1 MKLNR
6 KWLNE
11 EFVDLSNVSDKEF
24 VETMTVFGQKV
35 ETYER
40 MDAEIKNVVVGKVLS
55 MVRHPNSDHMWICQ
69 VDVGQGEPVQIVT
82 GAQNVHEGDL
92 VPAALHNSWLPGG
105 VHITK
110 GKLRGEVSNGML
122 CSFAELGLTQNDLPG
137 AYADGIWILN
147 DEDCKIGEDINLV
160 IGNDDTIVDFEITNN
175 RPDCYSIIGL
185 AREAAAAFGKTMRHH
200 EPVVHGSDAGSIFE
214 HLDVEVP
221 AANLCNRYSSRMV
234 ANVKI
239 GPSPKWL
246 RQRLR
251 ANGVRPINNIV
262 DITNYVMLEYGQ
274 PMHAFD
280 YRYVSSGKI
289 VVREAEEGE
298 TLTTL
303 DGTVRQ
309 LKAGMLVIADDT
321 KPIGLAGI
329 MGGENSEIVDDT
341 TMVVFESANFN
352 GTSIRQTALALGM
365 RTEAS
370 GKFEKSLD
378 PMMTIPAVQRAC
390 ELVELLQ
397 CGDVLDGVIDIVN
410 YVPQPKTLPLEVDKI
425 NRLLGTEISKEEMV
439 RYLNLLEIPV
449 EGDTILVPSFRPDLN
464 LMADIAEEV
473 GRAYGYNEIPTT
485 AFKNSTQGGYTE
497 EMKLEAKTGTLCRA
511 MGYNEI
517 ITYSFT
523 SPTVFDQIRLS
534 ADSPLRNALR
544 IQNPLGEDTSI
555 MRTIAL
561 PSMLEILSR
570 NNAYHNKSVKLYE
583 IAKIYLPVA
592 GQPLPEEPK
601 MLVLGTYG
609 ANETFFTLKGELEG
623 IFAGLRLKKASY
635 HAVKDNPSY
644 HPGRCAAVV
653 IDGMEVGVMGQ
664 VHPLVAKNYGI
675 DTDVYCAEISFTK
688 LLQCRLPDATYSP
701 LPKYPAVTRDLALI
715 CDEAVTVAQ
724 AEEVITA
731 AAGKLLR
738 DVKLFD
744 IYRGVGVPEGKKSMA
759 FSLELRADDRT
770 LTDTDSEGVVAKVLN
785 SLKEK
790 LNATLR

>member
-6 KWLNE
+6 KWLHE
-11 EFVDLSNVSDKEF
+11 DFVDLSHVSDKEY
-24 VETMTVFGQKV
+24 VEKLTVFGQKV
-35 ETYER
+35 ETWER
-40 MDAEIKNVVVGKVLS
+40 MDAEIKNVVVGKVVS
-55 MVRHPNSDHMWICQ
+55 IVRHENSDHMWVCQ
-69 VDVGQGEPVQIVT
+69 VDVGQDEPVQIVT

-92 VPAALHNSWLPGG
+92 VPAALHNSYLPGG

-110 GKLRGEVSNGML
+110 GKLRGVKSNGML

-147 DEDCKIGEDINLV
+147 DEDCKPGDDINLV
-160 IGNDDTIVDFEITNN
+160 IGNDDTVVDFEITNN

-185 AREAAAAFGKTMRHH
+185 ARESAAAFGMQMKHH
-200 EPVVHGSDAGSIFE
+200 EPVVKGSDAGSIFD

-221 AANLCNRYSSRMV
+221 ATELCNRYSSRMV

-280 YRYVSSGKI
+280 YRYVASGKI

-303 DGTVRQ
+303 DGNVRN
-309 LKAGMLVIADDT
+309 LKAGMLVIADDA
-321 KPIGLAGI
+321 KAIGLAGI

-341 TMVVFESANFN
+341 TMVVFESANFD

-365 RTEAS
+365 RTDAS
-370 GKFEKSLD
+370 GKFEKHLD
-378 PMMTIPAVQRAC
+378 PMMTVPAVQRAC
-390 ELVELLQ
+390 ELVELLG
-397 CGDVLDGVIDIVN
+397 CGDVLDGTIDVIN
-410 YVPQPKTLPLEVDKI
+410 YVPEPKTLPLEVEKV
-425 NRLLGTEISKEEMV
+425 NRLLGTEISREEMV
-439 RYLNLLEIPV
+439 RYLNLLEVPV

-473 GRAYGYNEIPTT
+473 GRSFGYNEIPTT
-485 AFKNSTQGGYTE
+485 AFKTSTQGGYSA
-497 EMKLEAKTGTLCRA
+497 EMKLEAKAGQLCRGL
-511 MGYNEI
+511 GYSEI
-517 ITYSFT
+517 ITYSFV
-523 SPTVFDQIRLS
+523 SPAIFDQIRIP
-534 ADSPLRNALR
+534 ADSSLRNALK

-561 PSMLEILSR
+561 PSMMDILSR

-583 IAKIYLPVA
+583 IAKVYLPVE
-592 GQPLPEEPK
+592 GQVLPEEPK
-601 MLVLGTYG
+601 MLLLGTYG
-609 ANETFFTLKGELEG
+609 ANENFFTLKGELEA

-635 HAVKDNPSY
+635 VAVKNNPSY
-644 HPGRCAAVV
+644 HPGRCAAVS
-653 IDGMEVGVMGQ
+653 IDGMDVGVIGQ

-675 DTDVYCAEISFTK
+675 DVDVYCAEINFTK
-688 LLQCRLPDATYSP
+688 LLCCQLPDATYTP
-701 LPKYPAVTRDLALI
+701 LPKYPSVTRDLSLI
-715 CDEAVTVAQ
+715 CDEAVTVAD
-724 AEEVITA
+724 AENVITA

-738 DVKLFD
+738 GVKLFD
-744 IYRGVGVPEGKKSMA
+744 IYRGTGVPEGKKSMA

-770 LTDTDSEGVVAKVLN
+770 LTDTDSEAVVSKVLTAL
-785 SLKEK
+785 SEK
-790 LNATLR
+790 LDAILR

>member
-1 MKLNR
+1 
-6 KWLNE
+6 
-11 EFVDLSNVSDKEF
+11 
-24 VETMTVFGQKV
+24 
-35 ETYER
+35 
-40 MDAEIKNVVVGKVLS
+40 
-55 MVRHPNSDHMWICQ
+55 
-69 VDVGQGEPVQIVT
+69 
-82 GAQNVHEGDL
+82 
-92 VPAALHNSWLPGG
+92 
-105 VHITK
+105 
-110 GKLRGEVSNGML
+110 
-122 CSFAELGLTQNDLPG
+122 
-137 AYADGIWILN
+137 
-147 DEDCKIGEDINLV
+147 
-160 IGNDDTIVDFEITNN
+160 
-175 RPDCYSIIGL
+175 
-185 AREAAAAFGKTMRHH
+185 
-200 EPVVHGSDAGSIFE
+200 
-214 HLDVEVP
+214 
-221 AANLCNRYSSRMV
+221 
-234 ANVKI
+234 
-239 GPSPKWL
+239 
-246 RQRLR
+246 
-251 ANGVRPINNIV
+251 
-262 DITNYVMLEYGQ
+262 
-274 PMHAFD
+274 
-280 YRYVSSGKI
+280 
-289 VVREAEEGE
+289 
-298 TLTTL
+298 
-303 DGTVRQ
+303 
-309 LKAGMLVIADDT
+309 MLVIADDS

-370 GKFEKSLD
+370 GKFEKNLD

-390 ELVELLQ
+390 ELVEMLN
-397 CGDVLDGVIDIVN
+397 CGDVLDGIIDIIN

-449 EGDTILVPSFRPDLN
+449 EGDTIHVPSFRPDLN
-464 LMADIAEEV
+464 LMADVAEEV

-497 EMKLEAKTGTLCRA
+497 EMKLEAKAGTLCRG
-511 MGYNEI
+511 MGYSEI

-523 SPTVFDQIRLS
+523 SPTVFDQIRIP
-534 ADSPLRNALR
+534 ADSPLRVALR

-561 PSMLEILSR
+561 PSMMEILSR

-583 IAKIYLPVA
+583 IAKIYLPVE

-609 ANETFFTLKGELEG
+609 ANETFFTLKGELEAV
-623 IFAGLRLKKASY
+623 FAGLRLKKA
-635 HAVKDNPSY
+635 AFRAEKNNPSY
-644 HPGRCAAVV
+644 HPGRCAVV
-653 IDGMEVGVMGQ
+653 SIDGVDVGVMGQ

-675 DTDVYCAEISFTK
+675 DVDVYCAEINFTK
-688 LLQCRLPDATYSP
+688 LLSCRLPDATYTP

-715 CDEAVTVAQ
+715 CDEHITVAQ

-738 DVKLFD
+738 DVRLFD

-770 LTDTDSEGVVAKVLN
+770 LTDTDSEGVVTKVLA

-790 LNATLR
+790 LDATLR

>member
-1 MKLNR
+1 MRLNR

-11 EFVDLSNVSDKEF
+11 DFVDLREVSDKEF

-35 ETYER
+35 ETWER

-69 VDVGQGEPVQIVT
+69 VNVGGEEPIQIVT

-92 VPAALHNSWLPGG
+92 VPVALHNSWLPGG

-110 GKLRGEVSNGML
+110 GKLRGELSNGML

-137 AYADGIWILN
+137 VFADGIWILN
-147 DEDCKIGEDINLV
+147 DEECNIGQDINQV
-160 IGNDDTIVDFEITNN
+160 IGNDDTVVEFEITNN

-185 AREAAAAFGKTMRHH
+185 AREAAAAFGKPMRHH
-200 EPVVHGSDAGSIFE
+200 EPVVHGSCAGSIFE

-221 AANLCNRYSSRMV
+221 ATDKCSRYSSRMV

-289 VVREAEEGE
+289 VVREAEAGE

-303 DGTVRQ
+303 DGTVRS
-309 LKAGMLVIADDT
+309 LKPGMLVIADDT

-341 TMVVFESANFN
+341 SMVVFESANFN

-370 GKFEKSLD
+370 GKFEKNLD
-378 PMMTIPAVQRAC
+378 PMMTVPAVQRAC
-390 ELVELLQ
+390 ELVELLG
-397 CGDVLDGVIDIVN
+397 CGDVLDGTIDVIH
-410 YVPQPKTLPLEVDKI
+410 YVPESRRVRLESDRI
-425 NRLLGTEISKEEMV
+425 NELLGTEISQEDMV
-439 RYLNLLEIPV
+439 KYLANLEIPV
-449 EGDTILVPSFRPDLN
+449 EGDEILVPSFRPDLI
-464 LMADIAEEV
+464 LTADIAEEI
-473 GRAYGYNEIPTT
+473 GRSYGYNAIPITE
-485 AFKNSTQGGYTE
+485 FKNSTQGGYSA
-497 EMKLEAKTGTLCRA
+497 EMKLEAQAGTFCRGL
-511 MGYNEI
+511 GYNEI
-517 ITYSFT
+517 ITYSFV
-523 SPTVFDQIRLS
+523 SPAVFDQIRLP
-534 ADSPLRNALR
+534 ADSPLRRCMR
-544 IQNPLGEDTSI
+544 IQNPLGEDTSV

-561 PSMLEILSR
+561 PSMLEILAR
-570 NNAYHNKSVKLYE
+570 NNAYHNKAVKLYE
-583 IAKIYLPVA
+583 IAKVYLPTE
-592 GQPLPEEPK
+592 GQMLPQEPK
-601 MLVLGTYG
+601 KLVLGTYG
-609 ANETFFTLKGELEG
+609 SGETFFTLKGELEA
-623 IFAGLRLKKASY
+623 IFAGLRIRKAEY
-635 HAVKDNPSY
+635 AAEKQNPSY
-644 HPGRCAAVV
+644 HPGRCASITV
-653 IDGMEVGVMGQ
+653 DGVCVGVMGQ
-664 VHPLVAKNYGI
+664 VHPLVVKNYGM
-675 DTDVYCAEISFTK
+675 DCEVYCAELNLSA
-688 LLQCRLPDATYSP
+688 LMELRLPEPTYTP
-701 LPKYPAVTRDLALI
+701 LPKYPAVMRDLALV
-715 CDEAVTVAQ
+715 CDEEVTVAQ
-724 AEEVITA
+724 AEDVITG

-738 DVKLFD
+738 SVKLFD
-744 IYRGVGVPEGKKSMA
+744 IYRGTGVPEGKKSMA
-759 FSLELRADDRT
+759 FSLELRSDERT
-770 LTDTDSEGVVAKVLN
+770 LTDADSEGVMSKVLA

-790 LNATLR
+790 LNAVLR

>member
-24 VETMTVFGQKV
+24 VETLTVFGQKV

-82 GAQNVHEGDL
+82 GAQNVHDGDL

-147 DEDCKIGEDINLV
+147 DEDCKIGEDVNLV

-221 AANLCNRYSSRMV
+221 AAQLCNRYSSRMV

-570 NNAYHNKSVKLYE
+570 NNACHNKSVKLYE